1 MRLWQSLLNRN
12 YYKLANVHILSQT
25 LVSHHRNNIAA
36 AAAAAAAVTAVT
48 AMILSDATMGI
59 TIIEMKTK
67 AALKAAY
74 EHLSAAATWVV
85 IYFCVVTWELYL

>member
-1 MRLWQSLLNRN
+1 LNRN

-25 LVSHHRNNIAA
+25 LVSHHRNNIATAAA
-36 AAAAAAAVTAVT
+36 AAAAAAAVTSVT

-85 IYFCVVTWELYL
+85 IYFCVVT

>member
-1 MRLWQSLLNRN
+1 MFTS
-12 YYKLANVHILSQT
+12 LSQT
-25 LVSHHRNNIAA
+25 LVSHHRNNIAT
-36 AAAAAAAVTAVT
+36 AAAAAAVAVVT
-48 AMILSDATMGI
+48 AMILSDASIGI

-85 IYFCVVTWELYL
+85 IYFCVVT

>member
-1 MRLWQSLLNRN
+1 MFTSLH
-12 YYKLANVHILSQT
+12 KT
-25 LVSHHRNNIAA
+25 LVSHHRNNIAT
-36 AAAAAAAVTAVT
+36 AAAAAAVTTVT

-59 TIIEMKTK
+59 TIIEIKSR

-85 IYFCVVTWELYL
+85 IYFCVVT

>member
-1 MRLWQSLLNRN
+1 M
-12 YYKLANVHILSQT
+12 
-25 LVSHHRNNIAA
+25 
-36 AAAAAAAVTAVT
+36 TAI
-48 AMILSDATMGI
+48 ILSDATIGI

-74 EHLSAAATWVV
+74 EHMSAATTWDV

>member
-1 MRLWQSLLNRN
+1 MNRN

-25 LVSHHRNNIAA
+25 QVSHHRNNIAT
-36 AAAAAAAVTAVT
+36 AAAAVTAVT
-48 AMILSDATMGI
+48 TMILSDATIGI
-59 TIIEMKTK
+59 TIIEIKSR

-85 IYFCVVTWELYL
+85 IYFCVVT

>member
-1 MRLWQSLLNRN
+1 LNRN

-25 LVSHHRNNIAA
+25 LVSHHRNNIATA
-36 AAAAAAAVTAVT
+36 ATAAVTTVT
-48 AMILSDATMGI
+48 TMILSDATMGI
-59 TIIEMKTK
+59 TIIEIKTK

-85 IYFCVVTWELYL
+85 IYFCVVT

>member
-1 MRLWQSLLNRN
+1 MNRN

-25 LVSHHRNNIAA
+25 LVSQHRNNIAT
-36 AAAAAAAVTAVT
+36 AAAAAAVAVVT
-48 AMILSDATMGI
+48 AMILSDASIGI

-74 EHLSAAATWVV
+74 EHLSVVATWVV
-85 IYFCVVTWELYL
+85 IYFCVIT

>member
-1 MRLWQSLLNRN
+1 MFTSFH
-12 YYKLANVHILSQT
+12 KT
-25 LVSHHRNNIAA
+25 LVSHHRNNIATA
-36 AAAAAAAVTAVT
+36 SAAAAAAVTAVT

-59 TIIEMKTK
+59 TIIEIKTK

-85 IYFCVVTWELYL
+85 IYFCVVT

>member
-1 MRLWQSLLNRN
+1 MFTSFH
-12 YYKLANVHILSQT
+12 KT
-25 LVSHHRNNIAA
+25 LVSHHRNNIATA
-36 AAAAAAAVTAVT
+36 VAAAAAVTAVT

-74 EHLSAAATWVV
+74 EHLSAATTWVV
-85 IYFCVVTWELYL
+85 IYFCVVT

>member
-25 LVSHHRNNIAA
+25 LVLHHRNTIAA
-36 AAAAAAAVTAVT
+36 ATSTATVAAVT

-59 TIIEMKTK
+59 TIIEIKSK

-85 IYFCVVTWELYL
+85 IYFCVVTWKLYL